1 MRRDAIG
8 LFWEDLPPA
17 KKEKV
22 EKPKRTPPPRVWE
35 QPNYL
40 PGLEEALA
48 FNVPLFTDQ
57 ELMDTAWNPE
67 KKEPLIYDIECY
79 PNYWQCAFM
88 GLRSRKVISFELSPD
103 SKIDMARL
111 TWIVQNCTLV
121 SFNGIKYDQ
130 YILAMAL
137 NGCSTEQMFEATR
150 RIIEEEIAGWQ
161 VIRSYRTKTV
171 KFDHIDI
178 MEVAPLFASLKV
190 YNGRM
195 HGKRMQDLPV
205 KPGTVLTYHQA
216 AIVRYYCI
224 NDLNVT
230 ANLYL
235 EIEEQ
240 IDLRTD
246 MSNSYKLELRSKSD
260 AQIAEKIIAAKY
272 EQLTGRE
279 PHVPEISPGT
289 AYRYE
294 VPNFI
299 SFQTPLM
306 QRALDI
312 VKNCWFVVSEKG
324 SILNP
329 AALDGLTI
337 PMGHSTYTM
346 GVGGLHST
354 EKKQVLEARNG
365 WILRDR
371 DVTSYYPIIIIT
383 LMLFPEHL
391 GREFLDIYSDIYG
404 ERVTAKGLIKKWK
417 EAGDTE
423 RELHAKI
430 LAATLKIVLN
440 GSYGKFGNKYSI
452 IYSPRLIIQTT
463 LTGQLS
469 ILMLIESL
477 ELAGISVVSA
487 NTDGFVTYSHKD
499 DQPRVDEIVNAWMKK
514 TGFTLEDTDYS
525 GLYSRDVNNY
535 IALKPDGKFKG
546 KGCFADPWGARAEG
560 EQVNPEEYF
569 KKNPSCQIC
578 TEAVVK
584 LLRDKQPLEKTI
596 RECRDITRFV
606 HVTTVGYDK
615 EAGVGGAV
623 KIWDDGR
630 IEYLGKA
637 VRWYYSNQVKGELI
651 RAANGNKVGQS
662 DGARPCMDLP
672 EQFPDDI
679 DYDYYIA
686 RAEKYLTWIGY

>member
-8 LFWEDLPPA
+8 LFWEDTPPE
-17 KKEKV
+17 KKAKV
-22 EKPKRTPPPRVWE
+22 EKPKRVAPERVWE
-35 QPNYL
+35 SPDYL
-40 PGLEEALA
+40 PGLAEALA
-48 FNVPLFTDQ
+48 FDVPWFTDQ
-57 ELMDTAWNPE
+57 ELMDTAWNKD
-67 KKEPLIYDIECY
+67 KKEPLVYDIECY

-88 GLRSRKVISFELSPD
+88 GLRSKKVINFELSPA
-103 SKIDMARL
+103 SQIDTARL
-111 TWIVQNCTLV
+111 TWIVNNCTCI
-121 SFNGIKYDQ
+121 SFNGMKYDQ
-130 YILAMAL
+130 YILAMAV
-137 NGCSTEQMFEATR
+137 NGCTTEQMFEATK

-161 VIRSYRTKTV
+161 VIRSYKTKSL

-195 HGKRMQDLPV
+195 HGERMQDLPV
-205 KPGTVLTYHQA
+205 KPGTQLTMNQA
-216 AIVRYYCI
+216 AIVRFYCI
-224 NDLNVT
+224 NDLRVT

-240 IDLRTD
+240 MDLRVD
-246 MSNSYKLELRSKSD
+246 MSNEYQIDLRSKSD
-260 AQIAEKIIAAKY
+260 AQIAERIISKKY

-279 PHVPEISPGT
+279 PHVPEIAPGT

-306 QRALDI
+306 NRALDI
-312 VKNCWFVVSEKG
+312 VKNCWFVVGDTG
-324 SILNP
+324 SIINP
-329 AALDGLTI
+329 PALDGLTI
-337 PMGHSTYTM
+337 PMGHSVYTM
-346 GVGGLHST
+346 GIGGLHST
-354 EKKQVLEARNG
+354 EKKQIYEAKNG
-365 WILRDR
+365 YIVRDR

-391 GREFLDIYSDIYG
+391 GRQFLDIYSDIYG
-404 ERVTAKGLIKKWK
+404 TRVTAKGLIKKWK
-417 EAGDTE
+417 NVGDKE

-440 GSYGKFGNKYSI
+440 GSYGKFGSKYSI

-469 ILMLIESL
+469 ILMLIEAL
-477 ELAGISVVSA
+477 ELAGIKVISA
-487 NTDGFVTYSHKD
+487 NTDGFVTYSHTSV
-499 DQPRVDEIVNAWMKK
+499 QPQVDAIVNAWMKK
-514 TGFTLEDTDYS
+514 TGFELEDTDYA

-535 IALKPDGKFKG
+535 IAIKPDGKFKG

-584 LLRDKQPLEKTI
+584 LLRDRQPIEKTI
-596 RECRDITRFV
+596 RECRDIRRFV

-615 EAGVGGAV
+615 VLGVGGAV

-637 VRWYYSNQVKGELI
+637 VRWYYSNQVTGEI
-651 RAANGNKVGQS
+651 VRAANGNKVGQS
-662 DGARPCMDLP
+662 DNARPCMTLP
-672 EQFPDDI
+672 KEFPDDI

-686 RAEKYLTWIGY
+686 RTQKYLGWLGY

>member
-8 LFWEDLPPA
+8 LFWEDLPPEKKA

-22 EKPKRTPPPRVWE
+22 KRQPPPRVWE
-35 QPNYL
+35 SPDYL
-40 PGLEEALA
+40 PGLEEARA

-57 ELMDTAWNPE
+57 ELLDAAWTE
-67 KKEPLIYDIECY
+67 GKKEPLVFDIECY

-88 GLRSRKVISFELSPD
+88 GLRSRKVINFEYSPGATVD
-103 SKIDMARL
+103 YARL
-111 TWIVQNCTLV
+111 SWIVSNCLLV
-121 SFNGIKYDQ
+121 SFNGMNYDQ
-130 YILAMAL
+130 YILSMAV
-137 NGCSTEQMFEATR
+137 NGCTTEQMYEATK
-150 RIIEEEIAGWQ
+150 RIIEEEIKGWQ
-161 VIRSYRTKTV
+161 VIRSYRTKSL
-171 KFDHIDI
+171 KLNHIDL

-205 KPGTVLTYHQA
+205 KPGTVLTQDQA
-216 AIVRYYCI
+216 TIVRYYCI
-224 NDLNVT
+224 NDLTVT

-246 MSNSYKLELRSKSD
+246 MSKSYQIELRSKSD

-272 EQLTGRE
+272 EKLTGRE
-279 PHVPEISPGT
+279 PHVPTITPGT

-294 VPNFI
+294 VPHFI
-299 SFQTPLM
+299 KFQTPLM

-324 SILNP
+324 SIINP

-346 GVGGLHST
+346 GIGGLHST

-371 DVTSYYPIIIIT
+371 DVTSYYPIIIIM
-383 LMLFPEHL
+383 LGLFPEHL

-417 EAGDTE
+417 EAGNAE

-430 LAATLKIVLN
+430 LSATLKIVLN
-440 GSYGKFGNKYSI
+440 GSYGKFGSMYSI

-469 ILMLIESL
+469 ILMLIETL

-487 NTDGFVTYSHKD
+487 NTDGFVTYSHESVQAK
-499 DQPRVDEIVNAWMKK
+499 VDEIVNDWMKR
-514 TGFTLEDTDYS
+514 TGFTLEDTDYT

-535 IALKPDGKFKG
+535 IALKADGKFKG
-546 KGCFADPWGARAEG
+546 KGVFADPWGARAEG

-584 LLRDKQPLEKTI
+584 LLRDKQPIEKTI
-596 RECRDITRFV
+596 RECRDIRRFV

-615 EAGVGGAV
+615 EAGVGGGV
-623 KIWDDGR
+623 KIWEDGR
-630 IEYLGKA
+630 IQYLGKA
-637 VRWYYSNQVKGELI
+637 VRWYYSNQVTGEII

-672 EQFPDDI
+672 EEFPDDI
-679 DYDYYIA
+679 DYEYYIE
-686 RAEKYLTWIGY
+686 RANKYLGWLGY